1 MLVDYCK
8 NFTIILGYFHLSLI
22 ENIVF
27 KRIKLTDLHLIQ
39 TFKQYGWTVE
49 SFNKLLPDF
58 GPKIKVLLMLSTAT
72 KIQIK
77 ENTVLKIK
85 RKC

>member
-8 NFTIILGYFHLSLI
+8 NSTIILGYFELNLI

-27 KRIKLTDLHLIQ
+27 ERINWTDLHLIQ

-49 SFNKLLPDF
+49 SFNKLLTDF
-58 GPKIKVLLMLSTAT
+58 GPKTKVLLMLTQQQP
-72 KIQIK
+72 KYK
-77 ENTVLKIK
+77 
-85 RKC
+85 